1 MRLWPALLPIA
12 LLPILLFALAQAH
25 VPVISEG
32 QEELSTATPIS
43 DVEKSWAIYSFLDG
57 RSEYYSLYAEKDQR
71 IYLSL
76 LASTNPREEGFQPS
90 MALLGPAL
98 GEKGDLP
105 KEVEVPPG
113 YGHVAVEGHRVE
125 TATYEPFGPSSYFH
139 LAEIDLLA
147 PEAGRYYV
155 AVYGNQ
161 SGHYSLAVG
170 FLEEFGFAERIAAPI
185 MLLYVYR
192 WEGQSPI
199 TILMPW
205 VAAALVGA
213 MLVLN
218 GPKRTPFYCAGTMAA
233 LLFIGTSASVLAQTV
248 YNLTRAP
255 YGSEVAIS
263 LALALIPA
271 VLGVIA
277 LRLSRG
283 EAGILQRSILAAVGT
298 LGLLAGSG
306 LIIGPVL
313 AVVASVLPPGKRN
326 Q

>member
-1 MRLWPALLPIA
+1 MRLWPALLPI
-12 LLPILLFALAQAH
+12 LLLAFAQAH

-32 QEELSTATPIS
+32 QEELSSATPIS
-43 DVEKSWAIYSFLDG
+43 DAEKSWAIYSFLDSG
-57 RSEYYSLYAEKDQR
+57 RHQYYSLNVEAGQR

-76 LASTNPREEGFQPS
+76 LASTNSQEDGFQPS
-90 MALLGPAL
+90 MALLGPGLQKQGA
-98 GEKGDLP
+98 LP
-105 KEVEVPPG
+105 KGLEVPAG
-113 YGHVAVEGHRVE
+113 YGLVVVEGRRE
-125 TATYEPFGPSSYFH
+125 GAAIYEPFGPSSYYH

-147 PEAGRYYV
+147 PEPGRYYV

-170 FLEEFGFAERIAAPI
+170 FSEEFSFAERITAPI
-185 MLLYVYR
+185 MLLYAYS

-199 TILMPW
+199 TILVPW
-205 VAAALVGA
+205 IAAALVGV
-213 MLVLN
+213 MIILF
-218 GPKRTPFYCAGTMAA
+218 GSKRTPFYWAGTMAA

-255 YGSEVAIS
+255 YGPEVAIS
-263 LALALIPA
+263 LALAVIPA

-313 AVVASVLPPGKRN
+313 AVVASVLPPGK
-326 Q
+326 

>member
-1 MRLWPALLPIA
+1 MRFWLALLPIFLCVA
-12 LLPILLFALAQAH
+12 AQAH
-25 VPVISEG
+25 VPVISGG
-32 QEELSTATPIS
+32 QEELSTAMPIS
-43 DVEKSWAIYSFLDG
+43 DIEKSWAIYSFLN
-57 RSEYYSLYAEKDQR
+57 SIQPQYYSLYSEKDQR

-90 MALLGPAL
+90 LALLGPAL
-98 GEKGDLP
+98 GDKGGLP
-105 KEVEVPPG
+105 KEVEVPAG
-113 YGHVAVEGHRVE
+113 YGYMAVEGRRE
-125 TATYEPFGPSSYFH
+125 AAATYEPFGPSSYLH

-147 PEAGRYYV
+147 PADGRYYV

-170 FLEEFGFAERIAAPI
+170 FLEKFGFAERIAAPI

-205 VAAALVGA
+205 VAAAFVGA
-213 MLVLN
+213 VIVLK

-233 LLFIGTSASVLAQTV
+233 LLYIGTSASVLAQTI

-255 YGSEVAIS
+255 YGPEVAIS
-263 LALALIPA
+263 LVLALIPA

-283 EAGILQRSILAAVGT
+283 EAGMLQRSILAAVGT

-306 LIIGPVL
+306 LIVGPVL
-313 AVVASVLPPGKRN
+313 AVVASVLPPGKSVSS
-326 Q
+326 

>member
-1 MRLWPALLPIA
+1 MRLWPSLLPIFICVA
-12 LLPILLFALAQAH
+12 AQAH
-25 VPVISEG
+25 VPVISGG
-32 QEELSTATPIS
+32 QEELSAATPIS
-43 DVEKSWAIYSFLDG
+43 DIEKSWAIYSFLNRG
-57 RSEYYSLYAEKDQR
+57 QPQYYSFYAEKDQR

-98 GEKGDLP
+98 REAGGLP
-105 KEVEVPPG
+105 EEVEVPPG
-113 YGHVAVEGHRVE
+113 YGYLAVEGSRGK
-125 TATYEPFGPSSYFH
+125 TATYEPFGPSSYLH

-147 PEAGRYYV
+147 PEDGRYYV
-155 AVYGNQ
+155 VLYGNQ

-170 FLEEFGFAERIAAPI
+170 FLEKSGFAERIAAPI

-192 WEGQSPI
+192 WEGQSPL

-205 VAAALVGA
+205 IAAALAGA
-213 MLVLN
+213 VIVLN
-218 GPKRTPFYCAGTMAA
+218 GLKRTPFYCAGTMAA

-255 YGSEVAIS
+255 YGLEVAIS

-306 LIIGPVL
+306 LIVGPVL
-313 AVVASVLPPGKRN
+313 ALVASMLPPGRRESVSS
-326 Q
+326 